1 MGASKTWTNSPG
13 RGPRASNTS
22 ELGGN
27 RGQFEY
33 EDHPFQPGIA
43 GVREVAGSSESGM
56 ADVSFA
62 RLTTIRLDRDLRQFR
77 RERELPRSSA
87 H

>member
-13 RGPRASNTS
+13 KDSDTT
-22 ELGGN
+22 
-27 RGQFEY
+27 QFEY
-33 EDHPFQPGIA
+33 EDHPFQPGVA
-43 GVREVAGSSESGM
+43 NMREAAGSSESTL
-56 ADVSFA
+56 ASVSFA

-77 RERELPRSSA
+77 RERDDTPRHSPA